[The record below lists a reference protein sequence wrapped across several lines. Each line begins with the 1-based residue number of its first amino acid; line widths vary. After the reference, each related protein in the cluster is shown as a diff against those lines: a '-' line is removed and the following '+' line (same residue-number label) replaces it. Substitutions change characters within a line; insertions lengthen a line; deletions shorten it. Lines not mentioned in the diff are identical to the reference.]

1 MANARDTAIQIKTHI
16 MSVGT
21 ERGGFQ
27 AFLMSLPAEV
37 RYTQSDVTAICE
49 ELDRV
54 APFPLGVHY
63 WQAMFNEVM
72 ADRIV
77 ATAPGL
83 PDKREGIFAGMPTW
97 GKIALGIGCAML
109 LRMLGI
115 FGAKD
120 DPRNVV

>member
-16 MSVGT
+16 MTVGT

-27 AFLMSLPAEV
+27 AFLLGLPAEV
-37 RYTQSDVTAICE
+37 RFTQSDVTAICE

-54 APFPLGVHY
+54 APFALGVHY
-63 WQAMFNEVM
+63 WQAMFNEVI

-77 ATAPGL
+77 ATAPGV
-83 PDKREGIFAGMPTW
+83 PAKKEGIFAGIPTW
-97 GKIALGIGCAML
+97 GVIALGIGCAII

-115 FGAKD
+115 FGGD
-120 DPRNVV
+120 R